1 MKSLLIANRGEIA
14 CRIIQS
20 ARRRGIRT
28 IAVYSDADKQA
39 LHVQMADD
47 AVYIGAS
54 LATESYLSVERIIA
68 AAQSSAADAIHPG
81 YGFLSENPVLV
92 DACEQAGIIFVG
104 PSADAMRAMG
114 LKDAA
119 KALMEKAGVPVVPGY
134 HGESQDE
141 AILLEHATRIGFPV
155 LIKARAG
162 GGGKGMRKVDI
173 AADFQAALASAQRE
187 AAASFGDPCVLI
199 EKYILEPRHIE
210 VQVFG
215 DKLGNVVHLFERDCS
230 LQRRHQKVIEE
241 APAPGMT
248 EPVRKAMTEAAVA
261 AAKAINYHGA
271 GTVEF
276 IVDGSQALRVD
287 GFWFM
292 EMNTRLQV
300 EHPVTEAITGVD
312 LVDWQLQVAEGHK
325 LPLQQDQIHILG
337 HAVEARLYAEVP
349 RNNFLPASGTLARLA
364 FSTQG
369 RVDSGVVQG
378 DDVLSYYD
386 PLLAKLIAHADTRA
400 SAFQQLGSQLADSI
414 VMGMETNREFLWQL
428 VTHPAVQAGDFDTT
442 FIDVH
447 LSELTDNKHLPELLA
462 MACVELV
469 APGFYG
475 DSKSGG
481 YSDEHQNQQQQ
492 HNNVNSKQSVNY
504 ESVAQVLGAWQLW
517 GSVSRHLQLRVE
529 ENLYEFALQSQR
541 GPDGDPGWRV
551 SSSAIPG
558 FPPSGIFVAGSHS
571 ARGQGQVLLDG
582 HRVHVQR
589 GPHSVTFEQPCVGQ
603 SEKMAGAANSVSSPM
618 PGRIVAIHC
627 KPGDAVKAGQAVV
640 SVEAMKMEQ
649 ELCAERDGVIAS
661 INVVVGE
668 QVAAD
673 QDLIQLELL
682 LAAEPVQA

>member
-14 CRIIQS
+14 CRIIRS
-20 ARRRGIRT
+20 AKRRGIRT

-39 LHVQMADD
+39 LHVRMADD

-68 AAQSSAADAIHPG
+68 AAQSSGADAIHPG

-92 DACEQAGIIFVG
+92 EACEQAGIIFIG

-141 AILLEHATRIGFPV
+141 TALLEHATRIGFPV

-162 GGGKGMRKVDI
+162 GGGKGMRKVDA
-173 AADFQAALASAQRE
+173 AADFHVALASAQRE

-215 DKLGNVVHLFERDCS
+215 DKHGNVVHLFERDCS

-248 EPVRKAMTEAAVA
+248 ESVRKAMTEAAVA
-261 AAKAINYHGA
+261 AAKAIGYHGA

-300 EHPVTEAITGVD
+300 EHPVTETITGID
-312 LVDWQLQVAEGHK
+312 LVDWQLQIAEGHE
-325 LPLQQDQIHILG
+325 LPLRQDQIHILG

-349 RNNFLPASGTLARLA
+349 KNNFLPATGTLARLS
-364 FSTQG
+364 FSAQG

-378 DDVLSYYD
+378 NEVLSYYD
-386 PLLAKLIAHADTRA
+386 PMLAKLIAHADTRA

-414 VMGMETNREFLWQL
+414 VMGMDTNREFLWQL
-428 VTHPAVQAGDFDTT
+428 VTHPAVQAGEFDTT

-447 LSELTDNKHLPELLA
+447 LEELTDDKHLPELVA

-469 APGFYG
+469 APGFFG
-475 DSKSGG
+475 DSRPGA
-481 YSDEHQNQQQQ
+481 YSDEYLSQHHGNGKSQQP
-492 HNNVNSKQSVNY
+492 VVY
-504 ESVAQVLGAWQLW
+504 ESVAQVLGVWQLW
-517 GSVSRHLQLRVE
+517 GAVSRHLQLWVE
-529 ENLYEFALQSQR
+529 GNLCDFALQSQR
-541 GPDGDPGWRV
+541 GPDGDTGWHV
-551 SSSAIPG
+551 SSNAMPG
-558 FPPSGIFVAGSHS
+558 FPASGIFLAGSQS
-571 ARGQGQVLLDG
+571 ARGRGLVLLAG

-589 GPHSVTFEQPCVGQ
+589 GPHSLTLEQPLLGQ

-627 KPGDAVKAGQAVV
+627 EPGDAVKAGQAVV

-649 ELCAERDGVIAS
+649 ELCVERDGVIEDIQVA
-661 INVVVGE
+661 VGA
-668 QVAAD
+668 QVAAG
-673 QDLIQLELL
+673 QDLLTLKRLPDTETVR
-682 LAAEPVQA
+682 E